1 MVMQPDSL
9 YLDDLLRSWL
19 RQLRRDKSPHTQRIY
34 RTAVQSFIDFCA
46 EAGVTAELTEANV
59 NAWLDAHASD
69 ESSTV
74 RLRLTCLKLFAKWL
88 AAEEG
93 FDAAP
98 VLAVKPPKLDQRSV
112 PDMSEGEILRML
124 KACDGTDLRDKRDK
138 ALIMLF
144 TETGLR
150 AAEMLAL
157 DVDDVD
163 IDACVAH
170 VRRGKGGKGRRVR
183 FSTSAAATLDRY
195 LRARHRAVPHPAQG
209 PLWISRQGRLT
220 YMGLVHALKGRA
232 SAAGVVGFHLH
243 RLRHTSAVRWL
254 RAGGSETGLMAHH
267 GWKSRTMVDRYVKAA
282 SEQLAG
288 EEFDRLGLG
297 LTEL

>member
-1 MVMQPDSL
+1 VVTCL
-9 YLDDLLRSWL
+9 
-19 RQLRRDKSPHTQRIY
+19 
-34 RTAVQSFIDFCA
+34 TA
-46 EAGVTAELTEANV
+46 ANV
-59 NAWLDAHASD
+59 NAWIDAHHAD

-88 AAEEG
+88 ADEEG

-98 VLAVKPPKLDQRSV
+98 ILTVRPPKADQRSV
-112 PDMSEGEILRML
+112 PDLSEGEVLRML
-124 KACDGTDLRDKRDK
+124 KACDGADLRDRRDK

-157 DVDDVD
+157 DVTDVD
-163 IDACVAH
+163 LDECVAH
-170 VRRGKGGKGRRVR
+170 VRRGKGGKARRVR
-183 FSTSAAATLDRY
+183 FSTGTAAALDKY
-195 LRARHRAVPHPAQG
+195 LRARHRAVLHPSQG

-220 YMGLVHALKGRA
+220 YMGMVHALKGRA
-232 SAAGVVGFHLH
+232 AAAGVVGFHIH

-254 RAGGSETGLMAHH
+254 RAGGSESGLMSHH
-267 GWKSRTMVDRYVKAA
+267 GWKSRTMVDRYVKTA

-297 LTEL
+297 ITEL